1 MNAQSTESNPASSEW
16 GAAQNPPSRTVFRSQ
31 TDTGDADTPPT
42 SSKSRPAWQ
51 YIVWAILA
59 VVFVLFVTVFEI
71 YTHYA
76 VKQENDRYA
85 QLMQDFLWN
94 LNTRGAEESLTLIA
108 HAAGYPSIRLLKD
121 NGQEFIQVQNPDALG
136 TLSKLLR
143 YVALVRINTT
153 TSPVNYRGQP
163 IGQLETRWVNTN
175 IYVYMY
181 ALVMVALLG
190 LIARYYLSIIENR
203 RALAAKNSELNQEIT
218 ERRRAMEQVQNLKIQ
233 QDGDYFLMT
242 LLTRPLTGDH
252 HRSETVTVQSLV
264 KEKKQFVFRQR
275 HAEIGGDICISHSLE
290 LYGRPYT
297 VFINADAM
305 GKSMQGAGGV
315 LVLGSVFKT
324 IIDRTQ
330 QTHQGRH
337 TYPEQW
343 INHTFV
349 ELNTVFESFDGSM
362 LVQSGKINNVPV
374 GAAKKRDGHIAIFRH
389 FAQIF

>member
-1 MNAQSTESNPASSEW
+1 
-16 GAAQNPPSRTVFRSQ
+16 
-31 TDTGDADTPPT
+31 
-42 SSKSRPAWQ
+42 
-51 YIVWAILA
+51 
-59 VVFVLFVTVFEI
+59 
-71 YTHYA
+71 
-76 VKQENDRYA
+76 
-85 QLMQDFLWN
+85 
-94 LNTRGAEESLTLIA
+94 
-108 HAAGYPSIRLLKD
+108 
-121 NGQEFIQVQNPDALG
+121 
-136 TLSKLLR
+136 KLLR
-143 YVALVRINTT
+143 YAALVRINTT

-337 TYPEQW
+337 TYPE
-343 INHTFV
+343 
-349 ELNTVFESFDGSM
+349 
-362 LVQSGKINNVPV
+362 
-374 GAAKKRDGHIAIFRH
+374 
-389 FAQIF
+389 